1 MHHHSYLTHRP
12 ALWLSLLVVAL
23 LVRRWH
29 LGAALSAQSLGA
41 VLHMAL
47 DSIAGQIAWGWPATH
62 HAAPLVAVPATQDW
76 WVMSF
81 LLHWTFTVELVIC
94 AAALLVWWRGVQ
106 KICTLRHPP

>member
-1 MHHHSYLTHRP
+1 
-12 ALWLSLLVVAL
+12 
-23 LVRRWH
+23 
-29 LGAALSAQSLGA
+29 
-41 VLHMAL
+41 MAL